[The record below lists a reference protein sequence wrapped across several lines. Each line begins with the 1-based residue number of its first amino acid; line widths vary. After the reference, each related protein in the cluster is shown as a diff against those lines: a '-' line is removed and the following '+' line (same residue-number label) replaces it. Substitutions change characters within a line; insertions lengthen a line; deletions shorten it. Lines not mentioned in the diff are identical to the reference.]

1 MILTNKLDLP
11 EAIVAAIMND
21 SYTKGDADIS
31 VTELLSPPQLR
42 ALKLKHREEI
52 EEDVSD
58 RIWSL
63 LGQSVHTI
71 IERASLALPNVLTE
85 ATVNSTYR
93 GWKLKGQV
101 DNVVLSGS
109 QLYDFK
115 VTSAWKVKGGE
126 VPLEWEQQTNIYRRL
141 LQKEKGLQVGNINV
155 IAILRD
161 WSRNEAARSPDYPQ
175 AQVKNFSVRVWE
187 TAEADDFIERQIAR
201 HQASDFEPCSDEERW
216 TKPEKWAVMKRGNVR
231 AVKLFD
237 NPIEA
242 EQLASTSVAMY
253 VEHRPG
259 EAVRCQNWCPVSR
272 WCSQWANDPRNKQ
285 SISETL
291 FNAQV

>member
-1 MILTNKLDLP
+1 MILTNKHNLP

-52 EEDVSD
+52 EDDVSD

-63 LGQSVHTI
+63 LGQSTHAI

-85 ATVNSTYR
+85 ATVNSTYL

-101 DNVVLSGS
+101 DNVVLSGA

-115 VTSAWKVKGGE
+115 VTSAWKVKSGE
-126 VPLEWEQQTNIYRRL
+126 VPAEWEQQTNIYRRL
-141 LQKEKGLQVGNINV
+141 LRKEKGLQIGNINV

-161 WSRNEAARSPDYPQ
+161 WSRNEAARNPDYPQ

-187 TAEADDFIERQIAR
+187 DDEADAFIERQVAR
-201 HQASDFEPCSDEERW
+201 HQASNYELCSDEERW
-216 TKPEKWAVMKRGNVR
+216 SKPEKWAVMKRGNVR
-231 AVKLFD
+231 AVRLFD
-237 NPIEA
+237 NPIDA
-242 EQLASTSVAMY
+242 EHLANTASNLY

-259 EAVRCQNWCPVSR
+259 EAVRCQTWCPVSR
-272 WCSQWANDPRNKQ
+272 WCTQWANDPRNKP

-291 FNAQV
+291 FNA